1 MFTKKIL
8 GIFIIGIMTVSL
20 ATSVSAQQNTAQ
32 PELISVSQGINTNYP
47 GRVDIDGTLSG
58 STLAL
63 SWSKSDDP
71 HFKRYHIIQ
80 SVTDEHP
87 QYLEQDTIWSTDN
100 VEETSYNV
108 ENLKDDSVYY
118 FRVCVNNTGNK
129 STCSN
134 IIHINKYNV
143 VRNFSVYTDINS
155 DAWYKEYV
163 DDLQSK
169 YILSVYDRTFEAH
182 REITRGE
189 FAEWLVKAIATED
202 EINPA
207 SDYFCDVHVNKYI
220 NYLKELD
227 VIEGYNGGSCASRKL
242 FKPNQTINRAE
253 AVKLLLA
260 VFKEKILKS
269 EIEYAENFPDSNIA
283 VDVHRSQ
290 WFAPY
295 IYWAQ
300 EDDIVDTN
308 RRGYFRPETPINRAE
323 AAKILSRAIS
333 KYK

>member
-1 MFTKKIL
+1 MFTKKIITSIIISL
-8 GIFIIGIMTVSL
+8 LIGISFGN
-20 ATSVSAQQNTAQ
+20 SVFA
-32 PELISVSQGINTNYP
+32 EINTEYP
-47 GRVDIDGTLSG
+47 NHVSIDAELDGQTLKV
-58 STLAL
+58 

-71 HFKRYHIIQ
+71 YFKRYHIIQ
-80 SVTDEHP
+80 SQTDEHP
-87 QYLEQDTIWSTDN
+87 QYLDQETIWSTDN
-100 VEETSYNV
+100 IDETNYDVEGLNES
-108 ENLKDDSVYY
+108 EPYY
-118 FRVCVNNTGNK
+118 FRVCVNNTGNR

-134 IIHINKYNV
+134 IIHVNKNSIVTNYP
-143 VRNFSVYTDINS
+143 VYTDINS
-155 DAWYKEYV
+155 DAWYRGFV

-169 YILSVYDRTFEAH
+169 FILPVYDRTFEADKA
-182 REITRGE
+182 ITRGE
-189 FAEWLVKAIATED
+189 FAEWIAKAIADED
-202 EINPA
+202 EINPS

-220 NYLKELD
+220 NYLKELG
-227 VIEGYNGGSCASRKL
+227 VIEGYHGGNCGSRKL

-253 AVKLLLA
+253 AVKLLLS
-260 VFKEKILKS
+260 VFKVKILKS
-269 EIEYAENFPDSNIA
+269 EIEYAENFADSNIA